1 METSTTNASLTQ
13 TAVRAI
19 KNAGVSATLPRVA
32 VWTILAKSDRPL
44 QAVEIKRRVMSSQA
58 GISLSSVYSVLKRL
72 CDANLVSTHAVEVG
86 KAHFSLTTQN
96 FCQRIICDQT
106 GKELW
111 LADPELTQAIEA
123 FCQKHGFD
131 LSEYTLLA
139 QGRCAT
145 AVKRRGGAPEA
156 AVASMAG

>member
-1 METSTTNASLTQ
+1 
-13 TAVRAI
+13 
-19 KNAGVSATLPRVA
+19 
-32 VWTILAKSDRPL
+32 
-44 QAVEIKRRVMSSQA
+44 
-58 GISLSSVYSVLKRL
+58 
-72 CDANLVSTHAVEVG
+72 VG

-111 LADPELTQAIEA
+111 LADPELTRAIEA